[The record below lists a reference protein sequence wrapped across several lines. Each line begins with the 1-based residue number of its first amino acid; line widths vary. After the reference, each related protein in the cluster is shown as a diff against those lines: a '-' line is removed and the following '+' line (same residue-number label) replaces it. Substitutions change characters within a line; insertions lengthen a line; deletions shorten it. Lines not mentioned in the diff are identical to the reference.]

1 MATGSIYELVALGID
16 LPRMIFYT
24 FAINAVLACAAAL
37 LVTPTYL
44 AKFDMDRCTHCAEAE
59 RRGVRITELAVAGT
73 RRPCDKYTL
82 SKSNTGRFDILC
94 IQYRP
99 SSTSIMHS

>member
-1 MATGSIYELVALGID
+1 MATSIAITDFLQLFFSGMATGRIYELAALGID

-44 AKFDMDRCTHCAEAE
+44 AKFDMDRCTHCADAE

-73 RRPCDKYTL
+73 RRPCETDRLTITL
-82 SKSNTGRFDILC
+82 I
-94 IQYRP
+94 
-99 SSTSIMHS
+99 